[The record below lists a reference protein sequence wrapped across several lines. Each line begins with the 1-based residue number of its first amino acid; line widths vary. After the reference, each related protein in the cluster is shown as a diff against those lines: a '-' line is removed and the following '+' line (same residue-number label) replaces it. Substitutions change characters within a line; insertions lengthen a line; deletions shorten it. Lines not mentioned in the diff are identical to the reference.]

1 MSDLSA
7 HGAVPPPVLSPPPQP
22 SPASGRGSKAGF
34 RLFRR
39 GPWENL
45 ATIVIAAGVIMLMQ
59 PFSIDLYGWSFLTT
73 LVGTAMFI
81 IVSKFPD

>member
-1 MSDLSA
+1 MSATD
-7 HGAVPPPVLSPPPQP
+7 HTPVPAA
-22 SPASGRGSKAGF
+22 PAKPF

-45 ATIVIAAGVIMLMQ
+45 ATLVIAAGVIMLMQ